1 MSRKSVTERDLRE
14 VPAYSI
20 AEAAGYLRL
29 PKSTLRA
36 WLLGQ
41 GTFKAVI
48 DIADRKNRRLSFI
61 NLVEAFVLAGIL
73 RGHALSFAKRSK
85 KLGYL
90 CPPPTT
96 DTPPAHA

>member
-61 NLVEAFVLAGIL
+61 NLVEAFVLAAS
-73 RGHALSFAKRSK
+73 RRPHAGPFPTTSK
-85 KLGYL
+85 KLRYIR
-90 CPPPTT
+90 PPFCNPR
-96 DTPPAHA
+96 PLAR